1 MTVVMLYMFDDGR
14 RFLKFIDRTSQF
26 FFPVYIIKKQILTDK
41 NNQTFTLSLPLYYLF
56 FIL

>member
-26 FFPVYIIKKQILTDK
+26 FFPVYIIKKKKTNI
-41 NNQTFTLSLPLYYLF
+41 NG
-56 FIL
+56 

>member
-26 FFPVYIIKKQILTDK
+26 FFPVYIIKKKKQILTDK
-41 NNQTFTLSLPLYYLF
+41 NTQTFTLSLPLY
-56 FIL
+56 